1 MRNHCSDLE
10 ITSIKEWRSAANQAR
25 VERRRKNKQ
34 FFVIHAIH
42 AIGATIRCD
51 CCMVLGHIVIMSIIT
66 TFENQCRALTSASSP
81 DENASRFIVGTHSPH
96 DDNLIHLFEYKD
108 DNNNLAKVS
117 FKFPFGEAWHLST
130 SSKYSNFVTGV
141 VGQNGRLKISL
152 FKLPHELENSIEDD
166 YCLSE
171 SAIEEVF
178 NLVSEDKNLTRQ
190 CHWHPDDGNQ
200 LLTCNNSLLE
210 FWDINKEHKLRDF
223 SMYTALDQADRLE
236 SYQNH
241 LNVTDLR
248 WSSLFNCSVVA
259 ATIDSKIYG
268 IDTRIADTSPSSICW
283 LIDDKRCN
291 RIKSIDFNP
300 NSQYY
305 LASGGDDCRANFW
318 DLRRTSDPCVH
329 LQTHTHWIW
338 TIRYNP
344 YHDQLV
350 LSAGSDAR
358 VALMRVQSIASEP
371 FGQLADYE
379 DDENFSLRDVKDL
392 EDDSDMQEPDHNDL
406 TNTDIDKSKLPKQ
419 LGDEVLNVYEEHDDS
434 VYAAEWLTDPW
445 IFASLGYESRLV
457 INKVPKAEKFNIL
470 F

>member
-1 MRNHCSDLE
+1 
-10 ITSIKEWRSAANQAR
+10 
-25 VERRRKNKQ
+25 
-34 FFVIHAIH
+34 
-42 AIGATIRCD
+42 
-51 CCMVLGHIVIMSIIT
+51 MSIIT
-66 TFENQCRALTSASSP
+66 TFENQCRALTSAPSP
-81 DENASRFIVGTHSPH
+81 DENASRFLVGTQAPYG
-96 DDNLIHLFEYKD
+96 DNLIHLFEYKD

-117 FKFPFGEAWHLST
+117 FKFPYGESWHLST
-130 SSKYSNFVTGV
+130 SSKYPNLVTGV
-141 VGQNGRLKISL
+141 VGHNGQLRISL

-178 NLVSEDKNLTRQ
+178 NLVSEDKNLTRE

-200 LLTCNNSLLE
+200 LLTCNNGLLE
-210 FWDINKEHKLRDF
+210 FWDINKEQKSQDF
-223 SMYTALDQADRLE
+223 SMYTALDRADRLD
-236 SYQNH
+236 SNKKH
-241 LNVTDLR
+241 LNVTDFR

-259 ATIDSKIYG
+259 ASIDSRIYG
-268 IDTRIADTSPSSICW
+268 IDTRISDSSPSSICW

-291 RIKSIDFNP
+291 RIRSIDFNP

-318 DLRRTSDPCVH
+318 DLRRTSNPCVH

-338 TIRYNP
+338 SIRYNP
-344 YHDQLV
+344 FHDQLV

-371 FGQLADYE
+371 FGQMADY
-379 DDENFSLRDVKDL
+379 DDDDTVENSSSKDVSDHKDDGETQERNNDELPIDKDL
-392 EDDSDMQEPDHNDL
+392 LDNVS
-406 TNTDIDKSKLPKQ
+406 TAKAKLPKQ
-419 LGDEVLNVYEEHDDS
+419 LGDEVLSVYEEHDDS
-434 VYAAEWLTDPW
+434 VYAAEWATDPW
-445 IFASLGYESRLV
+445 IFASIGYESRLV

>member
-1 MRNHCSDLE
+1 
-10 ITSIKEWRSAANQAR
+10 
-25 VERRRKNKQ
+25 
-34 FFVIHAIH
+34 
-42 AIGATIRCD
+42 
-51 CCMVLGHIVIMSIIT
+51 MSIIT
-66 TFENQCRALTSASSP
+66 TFENQCRALTSAPSP
-81 DENASRFIVGTHSPH
+81 DENASRFLVGTQAPYG
-96 DDNLIHLFEYKD
+96 DNLIHLFEYKD

-117 FKFPFGEAWHLST
+117 FKFPYGESWHLST
-130 SSKYSNFVTGV
+130 SSKYPNLVTGV
-141 VGQNGRLKISL
+141 VGHNGQLKISL

-178 NLVSEDKNLTRQ
+178 NLVSEDKNLTRE

-200 LLTCNNSLLE
+200 LLTCNNGLLE
-210 FWDINKEHKLRDF
+210 FWDINKEQKSQDF
-223 SMYTALDQADRLE
+223 FMYTALDRADRLD
-236 SYQNH
+236 SNQKH
-241 LNVTDLR
+241 LNVTDFR

-259 ATIDSKIYG
+259 ASIDSRIYG
-268 IDTRIADTSPSSICW
+268 IDTRISDSSPSSICW

-291 RIKSIDFNP
+291 RIRSIDFNP

-318 DLRRTSDPCVH
+318 DLRRTSNPCVH

-338 TIRYNP
+338 SIRYNP
-344 YHDQLV
+344 FHDQLV

-371 FGQLADYE
+371 FGQMADY
-379 DDENFSLRDVKDL
+379 DDDDTVENSSSKDVSDHKDDGETQERNNDELPIDKDL
-392 EDDSDMQEPDHNDL
+392 LDNVS
-406 TNTDIDKSKLPKQ
+406 TAKAKLPKQ
-419 LGDEVLNVYEEHDDS
+419 LGDEVLSVYEEHDDS
-434 VYAAEWLTDPW
+434 VYAAEWATDPW
-445 IFASLGYESRLV
+445 IFASIGYESRLV

>member
-1 MRNHCSDLE
+1 
-10 ITSIKEWRSAANQAR
+10 
-25 VERRRKNKQ
+25 
-34 FFVIHAIH
+34 
-42 AIGATIRCD
+42 
-51 CCMVLGHIVIMSIIT
+51 MSIIT
-66 TFENQCRALTSASSP
+66 TFENQCRALTSAPSP
-81 DENASRFIVGTHSPH
+81 DENASRFLVGTQAPYG
-96 DDNLIHLFEYKD
+96 DNLIHLFEYKD

-117 FKFPFGEAWHLST
+117 FKFPYGESWHLST
-130 SSKYSNFVTGV
+130 SSKYPNLVTGV
-141 VGQNGRLKISL
+141 VGHNGQLKISL

-178 NLVSEDKNLTRQ
+178 NLVSEDKNLTRE

-200 LLTCNNSLLE
+200 LLTCNNGLLE
-210 FWDINKEHKLRDF
+210 FWDINKEQKSQDF
-223 SMYTALDQADRLE
+223 SMYTALDRADRLD
-236 SYQNH
+236 SNKKH
-241 LNVTDLR
+241 LNVTDFR

-259 ATIDSKIYG
+259 ASIDSRIYG
-268 IDTRIADTSPSSICW
+268 IDTRISDSSPSSICW

-291 RIKSIDFNP
+291 RIRSIDFNP

-318 DLRRTSDPCVH
+318 DLRRTSNPCVH

-338 TIRYNP
+338 SIRYNP
-344 YHDQLV
+344 FHDQLV

-371 FGQLADYE
+371 FGQMADY
-379 DDENFSLRDVKDL
+379 DDDDTVENSSSKDVSDHKDDGETQERSNDELPIDKDL
-392 EDDSDMQEPDHNDL
+392 LDNVS
-406 TNTDIDKSKLPKQ
+406 TAKAKLPKQ
-419 LGDEVLNVYEEHDDS
+419 LGDEVLSVYEEHDDS
-434 VYAAEWLTDPW
+434 VYAAEWATDPW
-445 IFASLGYESRLV
+445 IFASIGYESRLV

>member
-1 MRNHCSDLE
+1 
-10 ITSIKEWRSAANQAR
+10 
-25 VERRRKNKQ
+25 
-34 FFVIHAIH
+34 
-42 AIGATIRCD
+42 
-51 CCMVLGHIVIMSIIT
+51 MSIIT
-66 TFENQCRALTSASSP
+66 TFENQCRALTSAPSP
-81 DENASRFIVGTHSPH
+81 DENASRFLVGTQAPYG
-96 DDNLIHLFEYKD
+96 DNLIHLFEYKD
-108 DNNNLAKVS
+108 DNSNLAKVS
-117 FKFPFGEAWHLST
+117 FKFPYGELWHLST
-130 SSKYSNFVTGV
+130 SSKYPNLVTGV
-141 VGQNGRLKISL
+141 VGHNGQLKISL

-178 NLVSEDKNLTRQ
+178 NLVSEDKNLTRE

-200 LLTCNNSLLE
+200 LLTCNNGLLE
-210 FWDINKEHKLRDF
+210 FWDINKEHKSQEF
-223 SMYTALDQADRLE
+223 SMHTALDKADRLE
-236 SYQNH
+236 SNQKH
-241 LNVTDLR
+241 LNVTDFR

-259 ATIDSKIYG
+259 ATIDSRIYG
-268 IDTRIADTSPSSICW
+268 IDTRISDSSPSSICW

-291 RIKSIDFNP
+291 RIRSIDFNP

-318 DLRRTSDPCVH
+318 DLRRTSNPCVH

-338 TIRYNP
+338 SIRYNP
-344 YHDQLV
+344 FHDQLV

-371 FGQLADYE
+371 FGQMADY
-379 DDENFSLRDVKDL
+379 DDDDTVENSSLKDVTDHKDVG
-392 EDDSDMQEPDHNDL
+392 DTQEPDNDEFPV
-406 TNTDIDKSKLPKQ
+406 DKEVLDKISTTKAKLPKQ

-434 VYAAEWLTDPW
+434 VYAAEWATDPW
-445 IFASLGYESRLV
+445 IFASIGYESRLV

>member
-1 MRNHCSDLE
+1 
-10 ITSIKEWRSAANQAR
+10 
-25 VERRRKNKQ
+25 
-34 FFVIHAIH
+34 
-42 AIGATIRCD
+42 
-51 CCMVLGHIVIMSIIT
+51 MSIIT
-66 TFENQCRALTSASSP
+66 TFENQCRALTSAPSP
-81 DENASRFIVGTHSPH
+81 DENASRFLVGTQSPYG
-96 DDNLIHLFEYKD
+96 DNLIHLFEYKD

-117 FKFPFGEAWHLST
+117 FKFPYGESWHLST
-130 SSKYSNFVTGV
+130 SNKYPNLVTGV
-141 VGQNGRLKISL
+141 VGQNGQLKISL

-171 SAIEEVF
+171 SPIDEVF
-178 NLVSEDKNLTRQ
+178 HLIAGDKNLTRQ

-200 LLTCNNSLLE
+200 LLTCNNGLLE
-210 FWDINKEHKLRDF
+210 FWDINKEQKSQDF
-223 SMYTALDQADRLE
+223 SIYTALDKADRLE
-236 SYQNH
+236 SNQKN

-268 IDTRIADTSPSSICW
+268 IDTRIPDSSPSSICW

-291 RIKSIDFNP
+291 RIRSIDFNP

-318 DLRRTSDPCVH
+318 DLRKTSNACVH

-338 TIRYNP
+338 SIRYNP
-344 YHDQLV
+344 FHDQLV

-371 FGQLADYE
+371 FGQLADDDE
-379 DDENFSLRDVKDL
+379 DDDDDIVDNSSAKDVDNINRQESNQEEL
-392 EDDSDMQEPDHNDL
+392 ANDSEVLD
-406 TNTDIDKSKLPKQ
+406 NTSFTKTKSPKL
-419 LGDEVLNVYEEHDDS
+419 LGDQVLNVYEEHDDS
-434 VYAAEWLTDPW
+434 VYAAEWATDPW

-457 INKVPKAEKFNIL
+457 INKVPKSEKFNIL